1 MKLNLKNLSN
11 KQIALIAVA
20 VGAVFFF
27 ILRYLYTPTV
37 STKHLT
43 TMVNTTAKEVKTLE
57 QKVQQIRKETDENIP
72 QVQSLDI
79 DPLVDFFNDWLRRR
93 EENRSEHR
101 NDY

>member
-1 MKLNLKNLSN
+1 MKLNLKNPNN

-20 VGAVFFF
+20 VGAIIFF
-27 ILRYLYTPTV
+27 ILRYWSTPTV

-43 TMVNTTAKEVKTLE
+43 TVVNTTTKEVKTLE

-79 DPLVDFFNDWLRRR
+79 DPLVDYFNDWLRRR
-93 EENRSEHR
+93 EENRPEHR